1 MQNINPTCAAALTAL
16 LMSAGP
22 ALAPADAEPAV
33 AEAVEEVADGA
44 AEAVADAAD
53 RAAAAATETAA
64 AAVDAASDAVD
75 AVMPEAGAAD
85 DAGDAAATDDG
96 FASDTERVSYAIGV
110 DIGRSFKSQEIEI
123 DMDLLQEALGAAYAG
138 DELRQTDEQS
148 MAALRTFQ
156 QSMMERQQAQAS
168 SAGQENREAGAAF
181 LAENAD
187 REGVV
192 TTDSGLQYEILEEGD
207 GETAGPDDT
216 VRLHYTGT
224 LIDGETFDS
233 SADRGP
239 ASFPV
244 TGVIPGFSEGLQL
257 LPVGTKAKLYIPSQL
272 AYGDSP
278 QGPGGPGST
287 LIFDVEM
294 LGIESSP
301 EAPSLAEQI
310 EQAEAQLA
318 DDLEMV
324 REQGEQQI
332 AELKAQ
338 LESSGGSSATVGDG
352 DAAQEKSKEPMY
364 D

>member
-1 MQNINPTCAAALTAL
+1 MQNVNPTCAAALAAL

-22 ALAPADAEPAV
+22 VLAPAGAETAV
-33 AEAVEEVADGA
+33 VDTVEEVSDAAAD
-44 AEAVADAAD
+44 AVADAAD
-53 RAAAAATETAA
+53 SAAAAVTETAD
-64 AAVDAASDAVD
+64 AAVDAASDAVE
-75 AVMPEAGAAD
+75 AVMPG
-85 DAGDAAATDDG
+85 DATADAAASDDG
-96 FASDTERVSYAIGV
+96 FASDRERVSYAIGV
-110 DIGRSFKSQEIEI
+110 DIGRSFKSQEIDIEI
-123 DMDLLQEALGAAYAG
+123 DLLQEALGAAYAG
-138 DELRQTDEQS
+138 DDLRQTDEQS
-148 MAALRTFQ
+148 MTALRTFQ

-168 SAGQENREAGAAF
+168 EAGAANREAGVAF
-181 LAENAD
+181 LAENGGRD
-187 REGVV
+187 GVV
-192 TTDSGLQYEILEEGD
+192 TTESGLQYEILEEGD
-207 GETAGPDDT
+207 GAIASPDDT
-216 VRLHYTGT
+216 VQLHYTGK

-257 LPVGTKAKLYIPSQL
+257 LPIGTKAKLYIPSEL

-294 LGIESSP
+294 LGIESAP

-332 AELKAQ
+332 ADLKAQ
-338 LESSGGSSATVGDG
+338 LEASGGSSTTVGGG
-352 DAAQEKSKEPMY
+352 DEADVKKKEPMY